1 MNILK
6 DNEQRHQWL
15 RQEAHLAHQS
25 ASIERLE
32 NAVECQRKAITC
44 QNFNR
49 RNGHRG
55 VRNFPKTRNWK
66 TGNFKKNKFNKG
78 RKTRNQII
86 TDENEGKKIL
96 TNFHSIK

>member
-1 MNILK
+1 MNMLK

-32 NAVECQRKAITC
+32 NAVECQRRATTFQTMTNC
-44 QNFNR
+44 NR

-55 VRNFPKTRNWK
+55 VRNIPKTRNWM

-78 RKTRNQII
+78 RKTKNQKI
-86 TDENEGKKIL
+86 TKVNEGKK
-96 TNFHSIK
+96 S